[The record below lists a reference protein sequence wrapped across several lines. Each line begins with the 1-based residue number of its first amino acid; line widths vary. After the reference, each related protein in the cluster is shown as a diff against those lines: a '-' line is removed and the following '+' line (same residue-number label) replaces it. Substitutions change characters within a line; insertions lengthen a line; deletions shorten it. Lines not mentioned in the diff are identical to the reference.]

1 MPLND
6 VESDRLVSLSRLSA
20 SRLYHGRA
28 NYLVICTHDSFSR
41 SSLLQVEEAKP
52 TSNRVKPSHN
62 REKKERTRS
71 AKRIERALS
80 TEDPT
85 LGPAFHTQSPV
96 QSYPRFPRLFRYP
109 RLQTQE
115 IKTFFVTVG
124 APNQPARAHL
134 TTDNSQAGVPSNKL
148 YFITICV
155 ALLSP
160 KILTHPTL
168 PGGNGCRIASSP
180 CSTAQS
186 SGHRTSLLSSAIDI
200 YYCSL

>member
-20 SRLYHGRA
+20 SRRYHGRA
-28 NYLVICTHDSFSR
+28 NYLVIRTHDSFSR
-41 SSLLQVEEAKP
+41 LSLLQVEEAKS
-52 TSNRVKPSHN
+52 TSSNRVKPSQN
-62 REKKERTRS
+62 REKRERTRS

-80 TEDPT
+80 TEDPA

-124 APNQPARAHL
+124 APNHPARAHL
-134 TTDNSQAGVPSNKL
+134 TTDNSQAGVPSNKQ
-148 YFITICV
+148 YFFVYV

-160 KILTHPTL
+160 NILTHPTTW
-168 PGGNGCRIASSP
+168 G
-180 CSTAQS
+180 
-186 SGHRTSLLSSAIDI
+186 
-200 YYCSL
+200 